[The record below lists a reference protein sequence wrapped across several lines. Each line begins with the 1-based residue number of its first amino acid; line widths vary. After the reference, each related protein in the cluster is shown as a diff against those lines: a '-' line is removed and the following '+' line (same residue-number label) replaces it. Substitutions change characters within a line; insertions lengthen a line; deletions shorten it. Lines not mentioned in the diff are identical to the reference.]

1 MKETT
6 LTGERAEAALRTRE
20 RTWADILEGGDKHE
34 GRLDKKGSKGTAQN
48 PVFLGSRLCGVP
60 LIG

>member
-1 MKETT
+1 MKEST
-6 LTGERAEAALRTRE
+6 LTGEHVEAALRTRE
-20 RTWADILEGGDKHE
+20 RSWEGGDKLE

-48 PVFLGSRLCGVP
+48 PVFLGSRLCGGP